1 MENCK
6 AKKMGLHE
14 KKRAQA
20 HMVAKARPQ
29 QHWVAVLTGVCR
41 LPVL

>member
-1 MENCK
+1 MENFK

-29 QHWVAVLTGVCR
+29 HPSPTKSKKTYGFS
-41 LPVL
+41 